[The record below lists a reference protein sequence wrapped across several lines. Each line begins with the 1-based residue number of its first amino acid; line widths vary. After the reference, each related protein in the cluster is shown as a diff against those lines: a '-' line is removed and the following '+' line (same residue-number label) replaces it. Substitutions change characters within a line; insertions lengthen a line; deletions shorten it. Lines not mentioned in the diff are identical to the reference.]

1 MYQLGNEATDMTI
14 GEKLKIQRLSLGLS
28 RKEFAHGIIDESYLS
43 YIEYGISE
51 IRVNNLIAILRQNN
65 LSLISFLADF
75 GNVDFSLSFYE
86 KSATAA
92 YVAHDDEKLNKIGQA
107 CPNTLTKVVIQFMYA
122 KLNNQLEKFPKN
134 SKARIKKVFWQM
146 KQWNTDSLWIFSNV
160 MEIYSFKDLEGL
172 VNSVF
177 HNFSEPAKYEDEVVK
192 LLATISLNYLEICL
206 SQKNIDNRE
215 VKKANTYLKNL
226 PAIPIIAF
234 EKTKGVYIVAVHRHD
249 QKTVRKIARVLK

>member
-1 MYQLGNEATDMTI
+1 MTI
-14 GEKLKIQRLSLGLS
+14 GEKLKMQRLSLGLS

-134 SKARIKKVFWQM
+134 SNARIKKVFWQM
-146 KQWNTDSLWIFSNV
+146 K
-160 MEIYSFKDLEGL
+160 
-172 VNSVF
+172 
-177 HNFSEPAKYEDEVVK
+177 
-192 LLATISLNYLEICL
+192 
-206 SQKNIDNRE
+206 
-215 VKKANTYLKNL
+215 
-226 PAIPIIAF
+226 
-234 EKTKGVYIVAVHRHD
+234 
-249 QKTVRKIARVLK
+249 